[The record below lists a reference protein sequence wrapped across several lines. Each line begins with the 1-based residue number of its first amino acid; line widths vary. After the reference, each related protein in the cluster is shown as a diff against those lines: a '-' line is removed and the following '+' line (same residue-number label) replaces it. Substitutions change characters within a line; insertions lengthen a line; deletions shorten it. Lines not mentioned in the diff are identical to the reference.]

1 MHERFNKTSEHI
13 APQPLEAEGVSNIER
28 THEVIVDLHTQYGT
42 VSRSLEEGQAL
53 RVEAEER
60 MLNLETPRTLTEIKR
75 DNAHLIGSNLEAL
88 RFQKMAEARRRE
100 RDFDGGEYEVAPM
113 QDAA

>member
-1 MHERFNKTSEHI
+1 MREVEVFMHERFKTPEYI
-13 APQPLEAEGVSNIER
+13 APHPSEVEGASSNIER
-28 THEVIVDLHTQYGT
+28 THEVIVDLHNQYGT

-53 RVEAEER
+53 RVAAEER

-88 RFQKMAEARRRE
+88 RYQRL
-100 RDFDGGEYEVAPM
+100 
-113 QDAA
+113 QAATKEGFGLAG